1 MAEDPSY
8 RRINGGLPARF
19 FLHIIAMAT
28 PEVIVTTD
36 GPAVTHSTD
45 FTLVSPS
52 KPAAAGEILSL
63 FATGLGPVVPG
74 LQPGAPFPSDPLAT
88 VNSPVTVMVNGK
100 PAEVLG
106 AVSYPGAVDGYQV
119 NFQLPSDVAKG
130 PVKIQLSA
138 AWITGSSVSIIVQ

>member
-1 MAEDPSY
+1 MAEDPSH

-74 LQPGAPFPSDPLAT
+74 LTARCAVPFEFA
-88 VNSPVTVMVNGK
+88 G
-100 PAEVLG
+100 
-106 AVSYPGAVDGYQV
+106 DG
-119 NFQLPSDVAKG
+119 
-130 PVKIQLSA
+130 
-138 AWITGSSVSIIVQ
+138 